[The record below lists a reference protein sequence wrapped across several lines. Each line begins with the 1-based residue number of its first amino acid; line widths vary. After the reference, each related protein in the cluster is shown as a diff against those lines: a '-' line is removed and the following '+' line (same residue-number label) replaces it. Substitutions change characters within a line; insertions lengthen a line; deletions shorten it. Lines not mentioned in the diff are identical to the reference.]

1 MNHKWKYQP
10 PTPET
15 KEAAKTLAEEIG
27 ISPLLGLL
35 LLRRGITTARDAHH
49 FFHPQ
54 LSDLHDPFLM
64 KDMAIAVE
72 RLNQAIGMK
81 QKILICGDYDV
92 DGCTAVTLVY
102 KFLHCFCS
110 HVDFY
115 IPDRQEDGY
124 GMSFQSI
131 DRAVALGVKV
141 IIILDCG
148 IKAIDEIA
156 YAQKKGIDFIICD
169 HHVPDEVLPPAYAI
183 LDPKRKDETYPYQ
196 DLSGCG
202 IGFKLMQAFA
212 QDNGIEFN
220 KLKPLLELC
229 AISIAADIVPI
240 QGENRILAYHGLK
253 QLNSTPS
260 IGIQAILHVCG
271 LADKEVTM
279 NDVIFRMGPRI
290 NASGRIRDGRETI
303 ELLIERDLN
312 VAIEKAN
319 TINSYNE
326 ARKDIDKQMTEEAN
340 KIVDHIKDLDNQRSI
355 VVYNKSWHKGVIG
368 IVASRLR
375 ELYYRPT
382 VVMAIDGDVVTGS
395 ARSVAG
401 FDIYSA
407 VESCKDL
414 LENFG
419 GHTYAVGLSLKPE
432 NIPAFANRFEEYVER
447 TIQEEQ
453 TVSTLDI
460 DAKIDFRDIT
470 RKFHHDLKRFAPFGP
485 TNPKPLFCTT
495 NVYDYGTSKVVGR
508 GQEHIKLELVDNKS
522 NNIMSGIA
530 FGQSSH
536 VRFIKTKRAF
546 NICYYIEENIYKH
559 GDVQLQIEDIKPM
572 TTEEE

>member
-368 IVASRLR
+368 IVASRLT

>member
-368 IVASRLR
+368 IVASRLT

-460 DAKIDFRDIT
+460 DSKIDFLDIT
-470 RKFHHDLKRFAPFGP
+470 RKFHHDLKRFSPFGP

-495 NVYDYGTSKVVGR
+495 NVYDYGTGKVVGR
-508 GQEHIKLELVDNKS
+508 GEEHIKLELVDNKS